1 MADQMWRFPDNNYTS
16 ENGLD
21 TSDMEMFKKDPVSS
35 LAREICQNSIDAAYG
50 EKPVRVEFKLF
61 TVAREDI
68 PGIETLAAQID
79 ACYEYKKDSPERAAR
94 SKSTEEERW

>member
-35 LAREICQNSIDAAYG
+35 LAREILDA
-50 EKPVRVEFKLF
+50 EICLLIKFRNIL
-61 TVAREDI
+61 TREAKNVKVCASSRG
-68 PGIETLAAQID
+68 PKQMVF
-79 ACYEYKKDSPERAAR
+79 SPIL
-94 SKSTEEERW
+94 SCTWKT